1 MRGPLRRPGRPA
13 VAGLL
18 VPVVLLAAALPV
30 PLSGADAP
38 DDAERAR
45 VLLDAI
51 RPRSVASSPFG
62 MVVTSAPE
70 ATWAGVRMLEAGGNA
85 VDAAVAA
92 AFALTASDPGGSGLG
107 GQTWLVL
114 RLASGEERSVS
125 CPAPAPLRLD
135 RRRFRAARD
144 GADLWGPAAAAVPT
158 TVATLAH
165 ALRTYGT
172 KPFAEV
178 LAPAIEAAESGYR
191 TQPFEHP
198 YLGDYRRRLFDSD
211 VLYPVYLTGPADESG
226 LPGPAPLGTCVRL
239 PNLARTLSRLAERGP
254 EDFYT
259 GEIAATL
266 EREVLAAGGFL
277 TRDDLARVPGRVLD
291 VAPVRG
297 AYRGFTSLSVP
308 APGGGGVFT
317 MALQIL
323 DALGAERLR
332 EPGLTRGHAIVEAV
346 RLARAEAA
354 AHRAQ
359 PEVVDG
365 PLRSEWLS
373 PAWAERQAR
382 RIRSDRALPASELG
396 AGQPFAAGIRGTTH
410 VSVADAQGNVVS
422 LTQTLG
428 RYYGAAWAAPSLGFL
443 LNGFLEPLVSD
454 DPSSAEYLRPG
465 HAPQMPVTPLILL
478 RDGRPVLVAGAPGSS
493 RIPSILL
500 NLVVALAD
508 GGDALGTAYARPRM
522 VWEDDL
528 VGPRVMLELAPPF
541 TEADVEALRMM
552 GYPNVWTLRAPSRD
566 SGVFGGVYGV
576 ARDEAGGLW
585 KGVVDGRRAGLAAAP
600 SRVTPPAR

>member
-1 MRGPLRRPGRPA
+1 MCGAFRRRGRPA

-18 VPVVLLAAALPV
+18 VFLFAALPG
-30 PLSGADAP
+30 PASGADAP

-45 VLLDAI
+45 VLLDSI
-51 RPRSVASSPFG
+51 RPGSVVSSPLG

-92 AFALTASDPGGSGLG
+92 AFALTAADPGGSGIG

-114 RLASGEERSVS
+114 RLASGEERAVY
-125 CPAPAPLRLD
+125 CPAPVPLRID

-144 GADLWGPAAAAVPT
+144 GADLWGPMAAAVPT

-178 LAPAIEAAESGYR
+178 LAPAIETAEAGYR
-191 TQPFEHP
+191 TQSFEHP

-211 VLYPVYLTGPADESG
+211 VLYPAYLTGPADESG

-239 PNLARTLSRLAERGP
+239 PNLARTLTRLAERGP

-259 GEIAATL
+259 GEIATTL
-266 EREVLAAGGFL
+266 EREVLSAGGFL
-277 TRDDLARVPGRVLD
+277 RRLDLSRVPGRVLD

-297 AYRGFTSLSVP
+297 SYRGLTSLSVP

-317 MALQIL
+317 MALQAL

-332 EPGLTRGHAIVEAV
+332 EPGLARGQAIVEAV

-354 AHRAQ
+354 AHRGQ
-359 PEVVDG
+359 TEIPDG

-382 RIRSDRALPASELG
+382 RIRADRAIPASELD

-454 DPSSAEYLRPG
+454 DPATAEYLWAG
-465 HAPQMPVTPLILL
+465 HSPQMPVSPLILL
-478 RDGRPVLVAGAPGSS
+478 RDGRPVFLAGAPGSS

-508 GGDALGTAYARPRM
+508 GGDTLASAYARPRM
-522 VWEDDL
+522 IWEDDL
-528 VGPRVMLELAPPF
+528 AGPRVMLELAPPF
-541 TEADVEALRMM
+541 AERDVSALAAM
-552 GYPNVWTLRAPSRD
+552 GYPNVWTLRAPNRD

-576 ARDEAGGLW
+576 ARDDARGLW
-585 KGVVDGRRAGLAAAP
+585 QGVVDGRRAGLAAAP
-600 SRVTPPAR
+600 SRITPTAR

>member
-1 MRGPLRRPGRPA
+1 MCGALRRRGRPA
-13 VAGLL
+13 AAGLL
-18 VPVVLLAAALPV
+18 VLLLAGPRSAADP
-30 PLSGADAP
+30 P
-38 DDAERAR
+38 DEAERVR
-45 VLLDAI
+45 LLEQSI
-51 RPRSVASSPFG
+51 RPRSVVSSPLG

-70 ATWAGVRMLEAGGNA
+70 ATRAGVRMLEAGGNA

-92 AFALTASDPGGSGLG
+92 AFALTAADPGGSGLG
-107 GQTWLVL
+107 GQTWIVL
-114 RLASGEERSVS
+114 RTASGEERAVL
-125 CPAPAPLRLD
+125 CPAPVPLRID

-144 GADLWGPAAAAVPT
+144 GADLWGPMAAAVPT

-178 LAPAIEAAESGYR
+178 LAPAVEAAESGYR

-211 VLYPVYLTGPADESG
+211 VLYPAYLTGPADDSG
-226 LPGPAPLGTCVRL
+226 LPGPAPVGTCVRL
-239 PNLARTLSRLAERGP
+239 PNLARTLAGLAERGP

-277 TRDDLARVPGRVLD
+277 TRQDLVRVPGRVLD
-291 VAPVRG
+291 VPPVRG
-297 AYRGFTSLSVP
+297 SYRGLTVVSVP
-308 APGGGGVFT
+308 APAGGGILV
-317 MALQIL
+317 MALQVL

-332 EPGLTRGHAIVEAV
+332 QPGLARGHAIVEAV

-354 AHRAQ
+354 AHRGQ
-359 PEVVDG
+359 PEVPEG

-382 RIRSDRALPASELG
+382 RIRADRALSASELG
-396 AGQPFAAGIRGTTH
+396 DERPFASGIRGTTH
-410 VSVADAQGNVVS
+410 VSVADAHGNVVS

-443 LNGFLEPLVSD
+443 LNAFLEPLVSD
-454 DPSSAEYLRPG
+454 DPSSAEYLKAGGAVP
-465 HAPQMPVTPLILL
+465 MPVSPLLLL
-478 RDGRPVLVAGAPGSS
+478 RDDRPALIAGAPGSS

-500 NLVVALAD
+500 SLVTAFAD
-508 GGDALGTAYARPRM
+508 GGDALAAAYARPRM

-528 VGPRVMLELAPPF
+528 AGPRVMLELAPPF
-541 TEADVEALRMM
+541 TERDVAALEAM
-552 GYPNVWTLRAPSRD
+552 GYPNVWVLRAPSRD
-566 SGVFGGVYGV
+566 SAIFGGIYGV
-576 ARDEAGGLW
+576 VRDEAR
-585 KGVVDGRRAGLAAAP
+585 GVWTGIVDGRRAGVAAAP
-600 SRVTPPAR
+600 ARVPPPAR